1 MDRAF
6 LRALHPAPYRI
17 LGIEL
22 RPFSLGHSLLL
33 HDIGSP
39 FVAEEL
45 REFTVHDLFIA
56 LSICALPY
64 EKGKALG
71 EDAKGW
77 KKKCDEWVAKNIRHN
92 CGGLWSRLWR
102 IARGKPLPDWD
113 IANDVRAFFRY
124 LSEGNA
130 RPDYKAEP
138 GNDMAFLYSP
148 WQLRMMV
155 KLRREFGM
163 TRSEILDMPLAEAWW
178 MYLGAV
184 EADGSIQIC
193 TEDEKEF
200 VDELTR

>member
-6 LRALHPAPYRI
+6 LRALHPRPCRI

-33 HDIGSP
+33 NDINSP
-39 FVAEEL
+39 FVAESPAPT
-45 REFTVHDLFIA
+45 TVHDLYIA
-56 LSICALPY
+56 LSICALKY
-64 EKGKALG
+64 ETAKALAD
-71 EDAKGW
+71 EADAWRKL
-77 KKKCDEWVAKNIRHN
+77 CDEWIAENIKRN
-92 CGGLWSRLWR
+92 CGGTWARIWK
-102 IARGKPLPDWD
+102 IARGRPLPEWD
-113 IANDVRAFFRY
+113 ISKDVHAFFKY
-124 LSEGNA
+124 LADGNA

-148 WQLRMMV
+148 WQLRMIV

-163 TRSEILDMPLAEAWW
+163 SREEIMDMPLAEAWW
-178 MYLGAV
+178 MYLGSV

-193 TEDEKEF
+193 TEEEQEF